1 MATGHLAGEGLDAAL
16 AAIPDGTVVY
26 LGGAVLNRRPVA
38 LCRALAAAGRRDLEV
53 VTFAGSIDVD
63 LLIEAG
69 CVTTVRSAYVGMGR
83 VGFAPNF
90 VKAVKAGTI
99 EDVEYSEWTMLQGIR
114 AAADGLPFL
123 PTRAGGDSDVVAAL
137 NYESVVDPYTGAS
150 YLAVPPLRPDVA
162 VIHAWRASPTGDVQF
177 GWPPEHLWDVD
188 VLAARAARFVIVTV
202 DEIVSP
208 AEIAQRSELTRLFG
222 FEVDLLVH
230 LPGGA
235 WPSACPPLTGEDH
248 HAVQAYVR
256 SGGDP
261 QTLLAGAPC

>member
-1 MATGHLAGEGLDAAL
+1 
-16 AAIPDGTVVY
+16 
-26 LGGAVLNRRPVA
+26 
-38 LCRALAAAGRRDLEV
+38 
-53 VTFAGSIDVD
+53 
-63 LLIEAG
+63 
-69 CVTTVRSAYVGMGR
+69 MGR

-99 EDVEYSEWTMLQGIR
+99 NDVEYSEWTMLQGIR

-162 VIHAWRASPTGDVQF
+162 VIHAWRASPNGDVQF

-202 DEIVSP
+202 DEIVS
-208 AEIAQRSELTRLFG
+208 AGRDRAAQRADATVRLRGRPARPRSPVAPGPRPARRSLARITTRCT
-222 FEVDLLVH
+222 
-230 LPGGA
+230 PT
-235 WPSACPPLTGEDH
+235 C
-248 HAVQAYVR
+248 
-256 SGGDP
+256 DP
-261 QTLLAGAPC
+261 AATRRPCWRARRVEHRGLRR